1 MANTE
6 WQRTS
11 RGCCLSIGLDAYTHL
26 FKKILFM
33 YLFLAV
39 LGLSL
44 VAASG
49 GYSLLR
55 CVGFSL
61 QWPLLL
67 QSTDSR
73 VRAQ

>member
-1 MANTE
+1 
-6 WQRTS
+6 
-11 RGCCLSIGLDAYTHL
+11 
-26 FKKILFM
+26 M

-73 VRAQ
+73 VRAQWLLPMHGLSCSEARGIFLEQGF